1 MQSDRITTAIAIAAV
16 FLAIPFAIGGVDAE
30 QAYDMDRYFCGD
42 VEKWVQC
49 VSDRLRAYAK
59 QYVEQHNSMNGFSGD
74 EPLPPNVIFEGVVK
88 F

>member
-1 MQSDRITTAIAIAAV
+1 MEENNPDRCSELMLMAA
-16 FLAIPFAIGGVDAE
+16 AS
-30 QAYDMDRYFCGD
+30 YDMDRYFCGD

-74 EPLPPNVIFEGVVK
+74 GPLPPNVIFEGVVR

>member
-1 MQSDRITTAIAIAAV
+1 
-16 FLAIPFAIGGVDAE
+16 
-30 QAYDMDRYFCGD
+30 MDRYFCGD

-74 EPLPPNVIFEGVVK
+74 EPLPPNVIFEGAVR

>member
-1 MQSDRITTAIAIAAV
+1 MVDRDTVHLSMIWV
-16 FLAIPFAIGGVDAE
+16 VVSGG
-30 QAYDMDRYFCGD
+30 Q
-42 VEKWVQC
+42 
-49 VSDRLRAYAK
+49 DRLRAYAK

>member
-1 MQSDRITTAIAIAAV
+1 MRAWKRTILQMLGAHAHGRRI
-16 FLAIPFAIGGVDAE
+16 LRHGPLLL
-30 QAYDMDRYFCGD
+30 RD

-74 EPLPPNVIFEGVVK
+74 EPLPPNVIFEGVVR